1 MSVTDICIERLKQ
14 EGKKGR
20 DGKRE
25 DPQQGLKA
33 AKSDRSFL
41 PLSFTH
47 YNININ
53 ETSCFSHL
61 FFSPSDDLNIKK
73 LKKRKFQELRI
84 TV

>member
-1 MSVTDICIERLKQ
+1 MSVSDICIERLKQ

-20 DGKRE
+20 NRKRE